1 MKPRK
6 KVLKPALSKRTR
18 VPVPAGQTKPSALNP
33 KNKADLKRIGM
44 FTALGATHVEIAA
57 FIGIA
62 PRTLT
67 EWRDRFPELKQAT
80 ALAKDTADERVIR
93 ALYQRACG
101 YEQEVTKLFK
111 IGDGV
116 RDYPLIEKVP
126 ADVAAQIWWLKN
138 RRPEEWRDR
147 QLIGIGG
154 DKDAPAVQ
162 VEDKRQSPREI
173 ARLIA
178 FALAIGKRSLID
190 VTPGTD

>member
-6 KVLKPALSKRTR
+6 PAPKKRKYVR
-18 VPVPAGQTKPSALNP
+18 PGHTKPTALNP
-33 KNKADLKRIGM
+33 KKPADLKRIAM
-44 FTALGATHVEIAA
+44 FTALGATHIEIAA

-101 YEQEVTKLFK
+101 YEQDIVKPFKMGDEV
-111 IGDGV
+111 INH
-116 RDYPLIEKVP
+116 PLTEKVA

-138 RRPEEWRDR
+138 RRPDEWRDR